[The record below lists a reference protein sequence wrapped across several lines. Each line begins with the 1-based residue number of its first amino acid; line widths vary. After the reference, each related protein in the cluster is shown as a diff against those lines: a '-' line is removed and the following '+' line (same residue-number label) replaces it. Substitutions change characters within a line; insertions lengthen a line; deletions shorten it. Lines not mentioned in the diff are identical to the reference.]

1 MTIAKQPHSTNNEK
15 QAASIDGHYFK
26 D

>member
-15 QAASIDGHYFK
+15 QAAQKDGHESK